1 LSSGFIKKAYR
12 IICRLSI
19 LIKGKSHV
27 DYLLSAGAGAASGA
41 GAAAGAAAE
50 DIGAWV
56 AGAVASGAGA
66 GVSSVFFLQPAVKAK
81 AITRHSANEISFFI
95 DVITSFLF

>member
-1 LSSGFIKKAYR
+1 LSSGFIKKAHR

-19 LIKGKSHV
+19 LIKGKLHV
-27 DYLLSAGAGAASGA
+27 DYFDSAGAGAASGA
-41 GAAAGAAAE
+41 IAE

-66 GVSSVFFLQPAVKAK
+66 GASSVFFLQPAVKAK
-81 AITRHSANEISFFI
+81 AIIRHRANEISFFI